1 MGGSR
6 TPGRYSSF
14 RAIGAGLAL
23 LALSLF
29 VAACGGGSSSD
40 ANEAEGNFEVD
51 VTKASFPT
59 LQRLGQTSLLR
70 IDIHNPGEK
79 TVPAVTVSVT
89 LGGKEGEAS
98 RLPFGVRDPQP
109 DLAQPDRP
117 VWVLA
122 AGYPRLNGSDEPGGA
137 GSSSPK
143 TFDLGAL
150 PAGEDVEAVW
160 KLSAVRA
167 GHWTVAY
174 AIDAGLSGKA
184 KATTANGVAPGG
196 SFDVEVSRES
206 PAVEVTDSGEVVEIG
221 KGGSTSGKGE
231 KTGK

>member
-1 MGGSR
+1 LGGSR
-6 TPGRYSSF
+6 TPGRYSCF

-29 VAACGGGSSSD
+29 LAACGGGSSADS
-40 ANEAEGNFEVD
+40 NEAEGHFDVD
-51 VTKASFPT
+51 VSKATLPT
-59 LQRLGQTSLLR
+59 LQRLGQTSLMR
-70 IDIHNPGEK
+70 IDVHNSGDK

-89 LGGKEGEAS
+89 TGGKEGETS

-109 DLAQPDRP
+109 NLAQPDRP

-122 AGYPRLNGSDEPGGA
+122 EGYPHLNGSKDPGGA

-160 KLSAVRA
+160 KLSAVRP

-184 KATTANGVAPGG
+184 KAKTANGVAPGG
-196 SFDVEVSRES
+196 TFEVEISRES
-206 PAVEVTDSGEVVEIG
+206 AAVEVNDAGEVIEIG
-221 KGGSTSGKGE
+221 KGGSAKGKGE
-231 KTGK
+231 ESGK